1 MESSQGNSGS
11 NPQPKSPTKS
21 EKKAKQKKNKT
32 PSKESAQ
39 QVAKE
44 NTAQKATDKES
55 TGNEVKIGEQ
65 KSKAQLKAERRMV
78 QEAQRA
84 AKQAKSETAATGGN
98 VDKQTSK
105 KVSTNEKPRKRNELS
120 GSKSQTPDSIQMDD
134 EKTRNRESKKL
145 ERQQVPQRETTQR
158 KVKQFNHL
166 HQYEKDLDLTK
177 SIRFIS
183 NGNIHPAVIKLGLQY
198 ADGIILGSN
207 ARCIAFLA
215 AIKQVIMNYTTPE
228 NKELSRDLE
237 VKLRP
242 NITFLNQCRKISTS
256 MGNAIKHLKWQISHN
271 IPVGMTESDA
281 KKQLLDCIDQFIQHK
296 IIYAGEVISKN
307 ASQKIK
313 EDDVLLLYACSSTVL
328 RVVMD
333 AHKSGTKFK
342 VIVVDSRPKF
352 EGKSLLCKLVEIGV
366 ECSYSLINSISYIIP
381 EVTKVFLGA
390 HAILANG
397 YIMSRV
403 GTSQIA
409 MVAKAFNVP
418 VILCC
423 ESYKFSERVQTDS
436 FVYNELGDPSD
447 LVNNLKI
454 HDLIDWKSKTQLKL
468 LNLLYDVTP
477 PDMVSVVITE
487 LGMLPCSS
495 APVLLRVKPLEVDYK

>member
-1 MESSQGNSGS
+1 MESSSAEPIANSQQ
-11 NPQPKSPTKS
+11 NKLTKA
-21 EKKAKQKKNKT
+21 ERKALQKNKAN
-32 PSKESAQ
+32 KEGAIQ
-39 QVAKE
+39 NVEKPILE
-44 NTAQKATDKES
+44 EKASDK
-55 TGNEVKIGEQ
+55 GNDIKVGEQ
-65 KSKAQLKAERRMV
+65 KSKSQLKAERRML

-84 AKQAKSETAATGGN
+84 AKAQAKVDGVSTAAPAIPE
-98 VDKQTSK
+98 KQAVK
-105 KVSTNEKPRKRNELS
+105 KVISNEKIRKRSES
-120 GSKSQTPDSIQMDD
+120 CSKSQIPSSIQMDD
-134 EKTRNRESKKL
+134 EKTRNKESKKL
-145 ERQQVPQRETTQR
+145 EKQQVPQRENSQR
-158 KVKQFNHL
+158 KVRQFIHL

-177 SIRFIS
+177 PIKFIG
-183 NGNIHPAVIKLGLQY
+183 NGNIHPAIIKLGLQY
-198 ADGIILGSN
+198 ADGIVLGSN

-215 AIKQVIMNYTTPE
+215 AIKQVILNYSTPE
-228 NKELSRDLE
+228 DKDLSRDLE

-256 MGNAIKHLKWQISHN
+256 MGNAIKFLKWQISHV
-271 IPVGMTESDA
+271 PVGMTENDA
-281 KKQLLDCIDQFIQHK
+281 KKRLLNCIDEFIQNK
-296 IIYAGEVISKN
+296 IILAGQAIAKIATE
-307 ASQKIK
+307 KIK
-313 EDDVLLLYACSSTVL
+313 EGDVLLLYACSSTVFQ
-328 RVVMD
+328 VIME
-333 AHKSGTKFK
+333 AHKHETNFK
-342 VIVVDSRPKF
+342 VIVVDSRPKL
-352 EGKSLLCKLVEIGV
+352 EGKTLLSRLVEAGIQ
-366 ECSYSLINSISYIIP
+366 CSYTLINAISYIIP
-381 EVTKVFLGA
+381 TVTKVFLGA

-454 HDLIDWKSKTQLKL
+454 KDLIDWKSKSQLRL

-477 PDMVSVVITE
+477 PEMVSVVITE

-495 APVLLRVKPLEVDYK
+495 APVLLRVKPLENLDYK